1 MSIVQ
6 DDRLSDDTHVAER
19 IVRGA
24 IDALRTHPFNRVDR
38 AVVAATAGVDETEV
52 ERLFP
57 TWKSL
62 LLVTY
67 DRWIELRGNTRHGQR
82 PASTVDYVRMT
93 LVEDVHDPGLVRVM
107 AGAINIAAAGD
118 DAFSD
123 MFRRRHTD
131 FHAYMTVALA
141 KDFEAGREVCAI
153 SASEA
158 ATQLLAMYE
167 GLQIQMLV
175 RRDVDIVAEFDSAAE
190 TLRRG
195 WRRGSGGAWD
205 LGVGA

>member
-1 MSIVQ
+1 VSTLQ
-6 DDRLSDDTHVAER
+6 DDRLSDDTLVAER

-24 IDALRTHPFNRVDR
+24 IDALRSHPFNRVDH
-38 AVVAATAGVDETEV
+38 AVVAATAGVDEAEV
-52 ERLFP
+52 TRLFP

-67 DRWIELRGNTRHGQR
+67 DRWIEIRGTGRHGQR

-107 AGAINIAAAGD
+107 AGAINIASAGD

-141 KDFEAGREVCAI
+141 KDFEAGREVSAI
-153 SASEA
+153 PASEA

-205 LGVGA
+205 LGDA